1 MSSSLGT
8 SGLDRKTKIGII
20 ASVAVVV
27 VLLVMGC
34 TIGVLDCRKGFRRR
48 KQRTLQN
55 RDSESAMLES
65 QMRRGSMIAQTQP
78 QRRGLD
84 HGLWDYLKNPQNN
97 DGAAGATEARQSI
110 DVEKDLS
117 NNVECMTET
126 QQQKTT

>member
-20 ASVAVVV
+20 ASVVVVV

-48 KQRTLQN
+48 KQRTLQK
-55 RDSESAMLES
+55 RDSELVMLES
-65 QMRRGSMIAQTQP
+65 QMRRDSTVTQTQT
-78 QRRGLD
+78 QRRRLE
-84 HGLWDYLKNPQNN
+84 HGLWDHLKNPQNS
-97 DGAAGATEARQSI
+97 DGGAEAKDACQSV

-117 NNVECMTET
+117 NRVEGMTGM
-126 QQQKTT
+126 QQQKTP